1 VNKESTMNKPL
12 ERIRIAAATLA
23 LSAGVLA
30 AAPAQ
35 ASGSVFGAVI
45 GGGAGAV
52 IGQSIGGRDGAII
65 GGALGAAAGAAA
77 ASDHAYR
84 RHDGYGGYGSYGSY
98 RGYGGA
104 AVVYPAPVY
113 RVAPRVVYETRPH
126 VVYRPVYVAP
136 TPVYYDRPG
145 HRRWHHRHDYPNRG
159 PVYGY

>member
-1 VNKESTMNKPL
+1 MNKPI
-12 ERIRIAAATLA
+12 ERIRIAGAALA
-23 LSAGVLA
+23 LSAGVLV

-52 IGQSIGGRDGAII
+52 IGQSIAGRDGAII

-84 RHDGYGGYGSYGSY
+84 RHDGYGGYGSHG
-98 RGYGGA
+98 GYGGGV
-104 AVVYPAPVY
+104 VVYPAPVY
-113 RVAPRVVYETRPH
+113 RVPPRVVYEARPH

-136 TPVYYDRPG
+136 QPVYYGRPG
-145 HRRWHHRHDYPNRG
+145 RPRWHDRHDYRHRG